1 MSNTCCGWVR
11 TVVHETDS
19 SCEISLRLEPREI
32 RRATSASAFVR
43 PWSRRNSAALGSGSW
58 SGSMIS
64 TKALASLD
72 VSSFHRD
79 AAAARERHRAVS
91 PDGRSQAKDWPP
103 RILEPSSTSATWRA
117 RCSYRSNACLSPR
130 CVLSGY
136 AGPSSSRTM
145 ASDDSLSD
153 HLQGSAEVGV
163 AVGEVRESALRA

>member
-1 MSNTCCGWVR
+1 MSNTCCRWVR

-19 SCEISLRLEPREI
+19 SSEISLRLEPREI

-43 PWSRRNSAALGSGSW
+43 PWSRRISAALGSGSC

-72 VSSFHRD
+72 VSSFQRD
-79 AAAARERHRAVS
+79 AAAARERHRAVL

-103 RILEPSSTSATWRA
+103 RILEPSSTSAT
-117 RCSYRSNACLSPR
+117 RCSYRSNACFSPR

-153 HLQGSAEVGV
+153 HLQGSAKVGV
-163 AVGEVRESALRA
+163 AVGEVRESAVRA